1 MADDILKEAMDR
13 FQESEDG
20 DSFNREAAL
29 DDIRFARLAE
39 QWPDQIKKQRQQE
52 GRPCLTINRLPAFV
66 RQVVNDARQN
76 KPSIKAH
83 PVDNGADED
92 TAQVIDG
99 LFRSIERGSN
109 AEVAYDTA
117 IEHAVTGGFGYFR
130 IGLDYCHDQTFDLEA
145 RIERVPNPLMVYRDV
160 NSTEFDA
167 SDWEYAFVSD
177 FLSKER
183 FKQLYP
189 DAAPIDFESDQRSYA
204 ADWLLENTVR
214 VAEYWQRVDEKKT
227 LLQLSNGMTVL
238 EEALPRMAKQ
248 VAEAGGLDVS
258 GMSDDD
264 LAANF
269 LAYNEAQVM
278 RSREVD
284 SHKIIR
290 RMISGADV
298 LEESEWPGS
307 LIPICPVFG
316 EEVIVDGRRH
326 FRSMIRDAKDPQK
339 MFNFW
344 RSSSTELVA
353 LAPRAPFM
361 VEDGAI
367 PEDEAER
374 RKWDTANNQSHA
386 YLTYSRG
393 TEMPKRQPFAGV
405 PAGNIQEALNASDDM
420 KAIIGIYDS
429 SLGAK
434 SNETSGRAIM
444 ARQREADVSNFHFID
459 NLNRA
464 IKYAGKV
471 LLDIIPSVYSVRQT
485 IRILGEDDAEKVIRL
500 SMEGDQASYADP
512 EDETGERKL
521 FNLGVGKYDVTVKS
535 GPSYATQREETR
547 EMLLEIMQRVPGAAA
562 VIGDY
567 VLDYMDFPQSDEIA
581 ERLRLLLPPQVQMA
595 EGIIP
600 PGAIPPGIAPQGVQQ
615 PGQAPGFSLPNPPQN
630 GGGAGI

>member
-39 QWPDQIKKQRQQE
+39 QWPEQIKKQRQQE

-269 LAYNEAQVM
+269 LAYNEAQVT

-374 RKWDTANNQSHA
+374 SKWDTANNQSHA

-464 IKYAGKV
+464 IKYAGEV

-512 EDETGERKL
+512 DDETGERKL

-600 PGAIPPGIAPQGVQQ
+600 PGAIPPGLAPQGVQQ

>member
-1 MADDILKEAMDR
+1 MADDILKEAMER
-13 FQESEDG
+13 FKESEEG

-29 DDIRFARLAE
+29 DDIRFSRLAE
-39 QWPDQIKKQRQQE
+39 QWDPDMIKKRRAE

-83 PVDNGADED
+83 PVDNGADEE

-117 IEHAVTGGFGYFR
+117 LEHAVTGGFGYFR
-130 IGLDYCHDQTFDLEA
+130 IGLDYCHDRTFDLEA
-145 RIERVPNPLMVYRDV
+145 RIERVPNPLMVYRDA

-189 DAAPIDFESDQRSYA
+189 DADAIDFETDQRSYA
-204 ADWLLENTVR
+204 ADWLLDNTVR
-214 VAEYWQRVDEKKT
+214 VAEYWQRVDEKKK
-227 LLQLSNGMTVL
+227 LLRLSNGMIVL
-238 EEALPRMAKQ
+238 DEALPRMAKQ
-248 VAEAGGLDVS
+248 VAEAGGLDIS

-269 LAYNEAQVM
+269 LTYNDAQVEQT
-278 RSREVD
+278 REVD
-284 SHKIIR
+284 SHKIMR

-307 LIPICPVFG
+307 LIPICPVYG
-316 EEVIVDGRRH
+316 EEVIVEGKRH
-326 FRSMIRDAKDPQK
+326 FRSMVRDAKDAQK

-353 LAPRAPFM
+353 LAPRAPFLI
-361 VEDGAI
+361 EDGAI
-367 PEDEAER
+367 PIDQAER
-374 RKWDTANNQSHA
+374 KKWDTANTQSHSYLA
-386 YLTYSRG
+386 YTKG
-393 TEMPKRQPFAGV
+393 MNVPQRQPFAGV

-429 SLGAK
+429 SLGAR

-459 NLNRA
+459 NLNRS

-500 SMEGDQASYADP
+500 SMSGDQASYADP
-512 EDETGERKL
+512 SDEKGERKL
-521 FNLGVGKYDVTVKS
+521 FNLAVGKYDVTVKS
-535 GPSYATQREETR
+535 GPSYTTQREETR
-547 EMLLEIMQRVPGAAA
+547 EMLLEIMQRVPGAAS

-581 ERLRLLLPPQVQMA
+581 KRLRLLLPPQVQMA
-595 EGIIP
+595 EGIASP
-600 PGAIPPGIAPQGVQQ
+600 QAIPQGMPPQGIPQ
-615 PGQAPGFSLPNPPQN
+615 PNPPQN
-630 GGGAGI
+630 GGGEGF